1 MSDPS
6 ENDANLSLEA
16 RAIVREL
23 RRGNEA
29 SERIAVA
36 LERIAEG
43 VNSDREG
50 TIAGSLASVAWNV
63 RTMVQK

>member
-36 LERIAEG
+36 LELLARRVEF
-43 VNSDREG
+43 DEPRWTG
-50 TIAGSLASVAWNV
+50 TDGG
-63 RTMVQK
+63 RK

>member
-36 LERIAEG
+36 LERIAE
-43 VNSDREG
+43 
-50 TIAGSLASVAWNV
+50 ASETFVDESFRTEIVAE
-63 RTMVQK
+63 

>member
-50 TIAGSLASVAWNV
+50 TIAESLASVAWNV

>member
-36 LERIAEG
+36 LERIALLA
-43 VNSDREG
+43 DREG
-50 TIAGSLASVAWNV
+50 TARVIMRLGG
-63 RTMVQK
+63 K